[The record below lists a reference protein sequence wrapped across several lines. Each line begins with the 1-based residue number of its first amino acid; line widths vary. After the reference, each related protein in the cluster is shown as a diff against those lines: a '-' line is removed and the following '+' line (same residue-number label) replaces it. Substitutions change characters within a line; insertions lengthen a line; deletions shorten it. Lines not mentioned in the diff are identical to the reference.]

1 MMISFPNYRLYSNI
15 LENSK
20 LNIVDINFW
29 FYTIGVNVIPAV
41 STNKIPK
48 VKWSDWQYKPIP
60 DEVYEDWKKS
70 GDFNDGCAIIAG
82 MIWRGEY
89 KEKFLACID
98 IDNAL
103 GIKVFLSK
111 FGEVDTLVKL
121 SQKTIVEQH
130 LDASNEK
137 AHIYF
142 IVEKPLSKRSGIWGP
157 NNSGNQDM
165 PAIEVKSEGKHGIM
179 YCSPSIHKNGHPYQI
194 IGTTIPTILD
204 KERSEVLDNS
214 IYEIYEKYGSSV
226 SVNSMTPIEELFS
239 PDFKITA
246 GNNRSGALLRVM
258 ESLISRNRNILT
270 ESQILTL
277 SQQWNQDHCEPPLDD
292 SKVKYQWECAKG
304 FIQKN
309 NVDETNIS
317 DKDEKPEE
325 KSSLDIHHL
334 LNSVKERW
342 IEVFLDQFGKYY
354 ITIRVKDHVECI
366 PLNSNRFKGI
376 VRNEYFDKER
386 KILSEDRLEGVLK
399 QLESDLM
406 FTTDDIKKIELSL
419 RVAVRKEEPNVF
431 YYDLTNSQ
439 WEIVKI
445 SSEGWEVVKNNSI
458 PLFKRYERN
467 CSPQVMPSSSSQEN
481 EKGFDQFF
489 KLFNLQSE
497 KDKLLL
503 KVYLV
508 SLFIPEIP
516 KVILVVKGNG
526 GGAKTTAFRMIKNIA
541 DPCNVDD
548 FSFSKQINDVIQT
561 LEHQHVV
568 FFDNLSFVSDE
579 MSDLI
584 CRAVTGSG
592 FSKRA
597 HYTNDDDF
605 LYKFKRCIGINGINL
620 ASTRA
625 DFLDRSLVI
634 KFKRIEEGA
643 RRKEEDIKREFENLR
658 PFVLGYIFDTLV
670 KVLKYK
676 EENQGIEILKNGF
689 PRMADFAEWGEIIS
703 RCSGNEDDFFINA
716 YNDNRLDQ
724 NDEVFEASP
733 VAESILLFM
742 NDKHKGFVW
751 EGAPTRLYKELTD
764 IIDQT
769 KPELKR
775 SSLWP
780 KASNRLT
787 SKINEIIPNL
797 KEKGI
802 DIVTGERDKEGN
814 RIIRLEKLWN
824 KSTDMKEEDQ
834 EFNPNIHRKGYSDQF
849 ECDKCTLKGDIH
861 LMKGHICV

>member
-1 MMISFPNYRLYSNI
+1 MIFS
-15 LENSK
+15 E
-20 LNIVDINFW
+20 DIDFW
-29 FYTIGVNVIPAV
+29 FYTIGVNVIPAA
-41 STNKIPK
+41 SKYKIPR
-48 VKWSDWQYKPIP
+48 VKWTEWQDKSIP
-60 DEVYEDWKKS
+60 EEVYESWKAS
-70 GDFNDGCAIIAG
+70 EDFKDGCAIFVG
-82 MIWRGEY
+82 LIWRGKY
-89 KEKFLACID
+89 QGKFLACID

-103 GIKVFLSK
+103 GIKEFLSK
-111 FGEVDTLVKL
+111 FGKVDTLEIL
-121 SQKTIVEQH
+121 AEKTIVEQH
-130 LDASNEK
+130 LDARYEK

-142 IVEKPLSKRSGIWGP
+142 IVEKPVSKRSGIGGP
-157 NNSGNQDM
+157 NNFGFQET

-179 YCSPSIHKNGHPYQI
+179 YCSPSVHKNGQPYQI
-194 IGTTIPTILD
+194 IGTIIPTVLD
-204 KERSEVLDNS
+204 KKQSEGLEKSINEIYTKHGAVLSRDNKTP
-214 IYEIYEKYGSSV
+214 IQELFKPEFEIYE
-226 SVNSMTPIEELFS
+226 
-239 PDFKITA
+239 
-246 GNNRSGALLRVM
+246 GNNRSGALMRAM

-270 ESQILTL
+270 EVQILAL
-277 SQQWNQDHCEPPLDD
+277 AQEWNRDHCKPPLDEE
-292 SKVKYQWECAKG
+292 KVKYQWECAKG

-317 DKDEKPEE
+317 DTDKKLEE
-325 KSSLDIHHL
+325 KSNLNVHHL
-334 LNSVKERW
+334 LNSIKERW
-342 IEVFLDQFGKYY
+342 IEVFIDQFGKYY
-354 ITIRVKDHVECI
+354 ITIRVKDNVECI
-366 PLNSNRFKGI
+366 PLNSSRFKGI
-376 VRNEYFDKER
+376 IRNEYFDKER
-386 KILSEDRLEGVLK
+386 KILSEDKLEGILK
-399 QLESDLM
+399 LLESELM
-406 FTTDDIKKIELSL
+406 FSDNLKKIELSL
-419 RVAVRKEEPNVF
+419 RVGVQKEEPNVF
-431 YYDLTNSQ
+431 YYDLTNPQ
-439 WEIVKI
+439 WEIVRI
-445 SSEGWEVVKNNSI
+445 SSNGWDIVKNNNI
-458 PLFKRYERN
+458 PLFKRYEGN
-467 CSPQVMPSSSSQEN
+467 CSHQVIPSTSVQDN
-481 EKGFDQFF
+481 EKGFSQFL

-497 KDKLLL
+497 NDKILLS
-503 KVYLV
+503 VYLI

-568 FFDNLSFVSDE
+568 FFDNVSHISDE

-620 ASTRA
+620 ATTRP

-634 KFKRIEEGA
+634 RFKRIEESA
-643 RRKEEDIKREFENLR
+643 RRKEEDIKKEFETIR

-670 KVLKYK
+670 KVLKYR
-676 EENQGIEILKNGF
+676 EEHKGEKILKNGF

-703 RCSGNEDDFFINA
+703 RCLEYPENQFIDA
-716 YNDNRLDQ
+716 YNENRLDQ
-724 NDEVFEASP
+724 NDEVIEASS

-742 NDKHKGFVW
+742 SEKDKGFVW

-775 SSLWP
+775 SNLWP

-797 KEKGI
+797 KEKAI

-824 KSTDMKEEDQ
+824 KSTEMKEEDQ

-861 LMKGHICV
+861 LMKGHTCV